1 MRPRSR
7 CGAET
12 TVRQVGPDGTRW
24 ARRPGQGEYARPVR
38 ERRFLL
44 RTDPPLGV
52 ATGSIED
59 HYIQGTRLRLRHVY
73 ADGEDVYKLTQ
84 KVRVREGDPSDL
96 RITTSYLSR
105 DEHQVLSAL
114 PGMKIS
120 KTRSV
125 HALDEHDF
133 VVDIF
138 HGRLTGLRL
147 AEVEVDLYSLQGTL
161 TTPDWVG
168 EEITHDDRYSG
179 GNLAFGPDDDIT
191 AVLAT

>member
-1 MRPRSR
+1 
-7 CGAET
+7 
-12 TVRQVGPDGTRW
+12 VRRVGPDGTRW
-24 ARRPGQGEYARPVR
+24 TRRPGQGEYARPER

-147 AEVEVDLYSLQGTL
+147 VEVEVDLYNLQGTL

-168 EEITHDDRYSG
+168 EEITPDDRYSG
-179 GNLAFGPDDDIT
+179 GNLAFGLDDDIT